1 MTRSKPARTGVISML
16 TAGLVLTAPG
26 LARAQQP
33 SRALTAEE
41 QSMCRADAIR
51 FCFFSIANAEA
62 LRACLRSKK
71 AQLSPSCQKLISSRG
86 N

>member
-1 MTRSKPARTGVISML
+1 MKRPNPVRTGAIGAL
-16 TAGLVLTAPG
+16 TAALVLAP
-26 LARAQQP
+26 AVSASAQQP
-33 SRALTAEE
+33 SRDLSAEE

-62 LRACLRSKK
+62 LRMCLRSKK
-71 AQLSPSCQKLISSRG
+71 VQLSAPCQKLISSRG